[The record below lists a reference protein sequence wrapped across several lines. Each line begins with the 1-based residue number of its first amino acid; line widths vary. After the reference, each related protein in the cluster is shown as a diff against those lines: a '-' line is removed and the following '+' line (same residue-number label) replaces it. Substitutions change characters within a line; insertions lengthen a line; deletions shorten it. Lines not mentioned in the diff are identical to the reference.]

1 MSRDF
6 KIYIIAGEASGD
18 LHGAELVK
26 RFKEVNPGISVRGWG
41 GDRLVDAG
49 AHIDIRYE
57 KTNFMGFSEVLKNIF
72 KILGFFRTTK
82 KIIHDWKPDCLL
94 LIDYPGFNLRMAA
107 WAFDHNIPVYYYIAP
122 QVWAWKESR
131 VKKLKKY
138 LRNLYVILPF
148 EKEYFKKHGMVVH
161 YYGHPLVERIR
172 NFKFNPD
179 FRRINNLSNQSII
192 ALLPGSR
199 KQEINSM
206 LPVFLE
212 SLKDESGFQIVVAGL
227 KQHKLV
233 YESHLRKSEVKATVV
248 YDDAYNLLYQSHHAL
263 VTSGTATLETAL
275 FNVPE
280 IVCYKGNQ
288 LSYYLAKKLIKVN
301 YISLV
306 NLIVNRKIV
315 PEMIQ
320 QNCNA
325 QSIRKE
331 LNYLKDPKVRLGMK
345 TDLMQLA
352 SLLDGKGCYNQVAE
366 HIIDDLEQFKHEN
379 YK

>member
-1 MSRDF
+1 MIRNF

-26 RFKEVNPGISVRGWG
+26 RFKELNPDISVRGWG

-57 KTNFMGFSEVLKNIF
+57 KTNFMGFSEVLKNIV

-82 KIIHDWKPDCLL
+82 KIILDWKPDCLL
-94 LIDYPGFNLRMAA
+94 LIDYPGFNLRMAS

-131 VKKLKKY
+131 VKKLKRN

-148 EKEYFKKHGMVVH
+148 EQEYFKKHGMNVH
-161 YYGHPLVERIR
+161 YYGHPLVERIK
-172 NFKFNPD
+172 NFKFNPN
-179 FRRINNLSNQSII
+179 FRLKNNLSNQSIV

-212 SLKDESGFQIVVAGL
+212 SLKDESSFQIVIAGL
-227 KQHKLV
+227 KQHKLM
-233 YESHLRKSEVKATVV
+233 YESHLEKSKIKATVV
-248 YDDAYNLLYQSHHAL
+248 YDDAYNLLHQSHHAL

-288 LSYYLAKKLIKVN
+288 FSYYLAKKLIKVN
-301 YISLV
+301 YISLA

-331 LNYLKDPKVRLGMK
+331 LNFLKDPKVRLEMK
-345 TDLMQLA
+345 ADLKQLA
-352 SLLDGKGCYNQVAE
+352 GLLDGKDCYNQVAQ
-366 HIIDDLEQFKHEN
+366 HILTDLEEFK
-379 YK
+379 YGPPQ